1 MNDSKILFI
10 YFFSKYICYCLGAG
24 LGSSVG
30 PQLLST
36 ANHLEIPSSNP
47 NLLSPDIL
55 NQRRGGCPEPE
66 RKRKN
71 NQNQIEYKALNN

>member
-1 MNDSKILFI
+1 MILQKRKSI
-10 YFFSKYICYCLGAG
+10 LILGVG
-24 LGSSVG
+24 LGSSAP

-55 NQRRGGCPEPE
+55 NQRRG
-66 RKRKN
+66 
-71 NQNQIEYKALNN
+71 EYFLLYVLTLIAK